1 MTKVSIA
8 QKECVVNTKV
18 LTIGIDV
25 GKDFHVAVVKHADG
39 RFSVPLRFSTNASGF
54 NLFWDWLQQQYDCS
68 ICSRIVAGLEST
80 GHYWQ
85 TFAHWLREKG
95 VTVVQVN
102 PLHTHKAKDL
112 YDNSPSK
119 TDAKDAR
126 IIADLASQGKFL
138 RCIIPEGRYADLRY
152 LAFMYK
158 RLITERTRLMN
169 SMHRVID
176 VLFPEFTTIF
186 RNIQTKTCHYLLTHV
201 PTPSLL
207 VAFPYKGLMEVL
219 RLVSRGHVR
228 EEKIA
233 ALYEA
238 ARTSVG
244 IREGVAGL
252 RLMLTHSLSRYTQI
266 QEEWSHLYQLIEEVV
281 ETFEETIYLLS
292 VKGVG
297 VLTVAIL
304 LGETGGL
311 GRYRSAE
318 DVLKLAG
325 LNLYECS
332 SGKRRGRRRIT
343 RRGRSM
349 LREALYLAA
358 VGVVRR
364 GGVLNDFYERLRSN
378 GKQRAV
384 ALVAVACKLMRILFS
399 LARDKRFYQLDYS
412 PEPSVLGAC

>member
-1 MTKVSIA
+1 MSKVSIP
-8 QKECVVNTKV
+8 QKGCTVNTEFMIV
-18 LTIGIDV
+18 GVDV
-25 GKDFHVAVVKHADG
+25 GKDFHVAAVKQPD
-39 RFSVPLRFSTNASGF
+39 RSFCCPLKFSTDITGF
-54 NLFWDWLQQQYDCS
+54 TVFWDWLHTRYDRS
-68 ICSRIVAGLEST
+68 IFSGIIVGLEST

-85 TFAHWLREKG
+85 TLAHWLREKG
-95 VTVVQVN
+95 VMVVQVN

-126 IIADLASQGKFL
+126 IIADLVSQGKFL
-138 RCIIPEGRYADLRY
+138 HCIIPEGRYADVRY

-158 RLITERTRLMN
+158 RLITERTRQVN

-176 VLFPEFTTIF
+176 VLFPEFTSIF

-201 PTPSLL
+201 PTPALL
-207 VAFPYKGLMEVL
+207 LSFPYDELVKAL

-244 IREGVAGL
+244 IREGVVGL
-252 RLMLTHSLSRYTQI
+252 RLILAHSLSWYTQI
-266 QEEWSHLYQLIEEVV
+266 QEEIAHLYQLIVEVMD
-281 ETFEETIYLLS
+281 TFEETAYLLS

-297 VLTVAIL
+297 VLTVAVL

-311 GRYRSAE
+311 GHYNSAE

-325 LNLYECS
+325 LNLYERS

-349 LREALYLAA
+349 LRECLYLAA
-358 VGVVRR
+358 VSVVRR
-364 GGVLNDFYERLRSN
+364 GGVLNGFYERLRNN
-378 GKQRAV
+378 GKRRAV
-384 ALVAVACKLMRILFS
+384 ALVAVACKLMRILFA
-399 LARDKRFYQLDYS
+399 LARDKRSYQMDYS
-412 PEPSVLGAC
+412 PEPSVLGAL